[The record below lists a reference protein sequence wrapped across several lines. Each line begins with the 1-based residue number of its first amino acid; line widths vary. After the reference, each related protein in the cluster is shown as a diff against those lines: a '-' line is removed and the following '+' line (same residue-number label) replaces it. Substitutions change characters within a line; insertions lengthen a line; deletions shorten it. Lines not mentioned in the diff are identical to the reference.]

1 MAIKERIRFVIGLQ
15 PGHFSIFTHE
25 IIYPFYLNRGIRTLP
40 CCVRD
45 EATLV
50 LSQHLQKGSFT
61 QQGNA
66 IGFGQGEALWQDPPA
81 SAGSKLRF
89 TRHGGVFL
97 IKIKF

>member
-1 MAIKERIRFVIGLQ
+1 MFLLDSQSERV
-15 PGHFSIFTHE
+15 
-25 IIYPFYLNRGIRTLP
+25 YPFYLNHGIKTLP

-45 EATLV
+45 AATPV

-81 SAGSKLRF
+81 SAGSKLRS
-89 TRHGGVFL
+89 TRPGGVF
-97 IKIKF
+97 